1 MQPSRAK
8 TFFFLG
14 GPISGL
20 LVALS
25 APPAEQR
32 VLPWFALLPLFLSLD
47 RHRER
52 AGLRAAHGAALGA
65 IVAAFG
71 LGFDG
76 FRPARFLE
84 SPILWAG
91 IFALVSGPLLRTR
104 LRGAGTLG
112 LPSLWAGLGVLR
124 ELLADRLF
132 PGSADLLGLGLAAVP
147 GTPEASVAR
156 AVGAHGLS
164 WLAALSA
171 ALFLAVFR
179 ETRPSRQLAL
189 VLAAAAVPLAAFA
202 AGGAGGSGEGGEDRR
217 VLVAVAAAETGD
229 PESLLSMSRRVDVE
243 GADLLVWPRL
253 PIAGLATGGGDL
265 VSAPEGLGRFL
276 AEAGCSL
283 VAAEAEERGGR
294 EEARIVVVGASGR
307 VLFSA
312 RGGSRGRGAAGLGS
326 FPGLVPVR
334 DGIAAVADESAL
346 YAPAGAR
353 ELVQGGAEIIAIS
366 SGARANRLEEARLGR
381 LQSLR
386 ALETGRWIVRSGPAS
401 ALAVDSSG
409 RAALAVDGGVEGA
422 GILEASLAAGLT
434 TYARFGWLLEP
445 ALGAF
450 AVVAI
455 AAALI
460 GTRRARRP
468 AGNAPP
474 NGTAGP

>member
-91 IFALVSGPLLRTR
+91 AFALVSGPLLRTR
-104 LRGAGTLG
+104 LRGAGTFG
-112 LPSLWAGLGVLR
+112 LASLWAGLGVLR

-132 PGSADLLGLGLAAVP
+132 PPGSADLLGLGLAAVP

-179 ETRPSRQLAL
+179 ETRASRQLAL

-202 AGGAGGSGEGGEDRR
+202 AGSAGGSGEGGEDRR

-253 PIAGLATGGGDL
+253 PIAGLATDGGAL

-283 VAAEAEERGGR
+283 VAAAA
-294 EEARIVVVGASGR
+294 EAR
-307 VLFSA
+307 
-312 RGGSRGRGAAGLGS
+312 
-326 FPGLVPVR
+326 
-334 DGIAAVADESAL
+334 
-346 YAPAGAR
+346 
-353 ELVQGGAEIIAIS
+353 
-366 SGARANRLEEARLGR
+366 
-381 LQSLR
+381 
-386 ALETGRWIVRSGPAS
+386 
-401 ALAVDSSG
+401 
-409 RAALAVDGGVEGA
+409 
-422 GILEASLAAGLT
+422 
-434 TYARFGWLLEP
+434 
-445 ALGAF
+445 
-450 AVVAI
+450 
-455 AAALI
+455 
-460 GTRRARRP
+460 
-468 AGNAPP
+468 
-474 NGTAGP
+474 